1 MARTTAIAV
10 GKLIEVDVGDDLTP
24 FIDSAAV
31 VVDEIAALPNASS
44 LIEQE
49 LVERWLA
56 AHFYGV
62 FQQRPASEKAGP
74 VAESKQFWVGYG
86 FQTTMHG
93 SQAMLLDSTGH
104 LVELNSKA
112 KADVK
117 DLRKRKGAVHF
128 LGKSSTN

>member
-1 MARTTAIAV
+1 MARTTPVAV
-10 GKLIEVDVGDDLTP
+10 GKIIEVDVGDDLTP
-24 FIDSAAV
+24 FIDSAAS

-49 LVERWLA
+49 LVERWLS
-56 AHFYGV
+56 AHFYAIY
-62 FQQRPASEKAGP
+62 QQRPASEKAGP
-74 VAESKQFWVGYG
+74 VSESKQFWVGYG

-104 LVELNSKA
+104 LLTLNSKA

-128 LGKSSTN
+128 LGRQNTN